1 MNKNNDRLPMILSTL
16 FLIVFFA
23 ILFQTPGC
31 TDNESARDI
40 LSDEGYTDIEI
51 VGYEVWGCSE
61 DDYYHT
67 GFRARRGDRVVEGV
81 VCCGIMKDCTVR
93 HHRR

>member
-1 MNKNNDRLPMILSTL
+1 MNKNNDRLPIILSTL

-23 ILFQTPGC
+23 ILFQTGC
-31 TDNESARDI
+31 TDPESARDA

-51 VGYEVWGCSE
+51 VGFEVWGCSE
-61 DDYYHT
+61 DDFYHT

-93 HHRR
+93 HHRL